1 MKNYQ
6 IEAKDGT
13 KHWISRSSAVC
24 AIIVGVKELSDVD
37 MPKNEHIL
45 AVKRGKGSSTFP
57 GLWCCPCGYLDRG
70 ERIVEA
76 CARELKEETN
86 LDIPIENLRLIDI
99 EDDPKAFN
107 ENITFRFFSMIPY
120 DSEFSI
126 GTTGE
131 KDEIEEVKW
140 IPFEDIDEYEWAFNH
155 NNYLKNLF

>member
-1 MKNYQ
+1 MKYIKLFN
-6 IEAKDGT
+6 E
-13 KHWISRSSAVC
+13 SN
-24 AIIVGVKELSDVD
+24 ESDNSEVN
-37 MPKNEHIL
+37 MEYIQ
-45 AVKRGKGSSTFP
+45 
-57 GLWCCPCGYLDRG
+57 
-70 ERIVEA
+70 
-76 CARELKEETN
+76 
-86 LDIPIENLRLIDI
+86 DILIDI